1 MCLLEFFKAKTM
13 LNFDSFIPAIEQTTQ
28 SLRPLTL
35 QGKRLKLLK
44 TEDNLLHQPKAD
56 SFNTQPKSTFNSEK
70 FPSQA

>member
-1 MCLLEFFKAKTM
+1 MCLLELFKAKTM
-13 LNFDSFIPAIEQTTQ
+13 LNFDSFLPARTNNTK
-28 SLRPLTL
+28 PTATDFT
-35 QGKRLKLLK
+35 GKRLKLLK